1 MVEGPRT
8 RALAAGEVL
17 HAGGRNKSAWVP
29 HFGVIGV
36 PEGRKGRAEIVAVQ
50 AGKGRFLLWGGVLPV
65 RGEEVRGRKPTESL
79 PPLVTSQ
86 DTGQG
91 PARAV
96 NLGGGGAVPTGR
108 PGCRPQTRGLLG
120 V

>member
-1 MVEGPRT
+1 MQE
-8 RALAAGEVL
+8 AGT
-17 HAGGRNKSAWVP
+17 SAWIL

-36 PEGRKGRAEIVAVQ
+36 PEGRKGSTEIVAVQ
-50 AGKGRFLLWGGVLPV
+50 AGKGRFLLWGRAFPV
-65 RGEEVRGRKPTESL
+65 RGEEVRGRKPTKSL

-91 PARAV
+91 LARAV
-96 NLGGGGAVPTGR
+96 NLGGGGAVLIGH
-108 PGCRPQTRGLLG
+108 PGCQPQTRGLLG